1 MKWFI
6 LFVIITLNALQMFA
20 QSVLQDI
27 KLVSSQGIVFHFDQ
41 IPASIISS
49 LSEDK
54 TQISIE
60 FQKVSRN
67 TPKKTYSFLSSI
79 VRECSIEEKDG
90 SCVVRI
96 QLNSKNG
103 YTISNLSF
111 ANSLYVEI
119 FQWDKLTQSED
130 VYRTGLL
137 SLSEKLPDVANQ
149 YFDSAYALGNIEVN
163 AIVAK
168 EYLNKKDYAYALEH
182 SLRAI
187 EKKSFHPDNFAMVSL
202 LLKNHSEEVSSQF
215 KKQYSF
221 LTGLPSIQ
229 FGNEIGKFRVP
240 IELDSLAAR
249 LARNFDTTNITIKS
263 DTAKTLIATS
273 DTLPQI
279 ITKIARPQ
287 IQSYKPTTQT
297 IVLGSLVLL
306 IVVGIIVF
314 RKNLFPKK
322 QRINEIE
329 IEEPKEEEDSNIG
342 VHFDEILKDENE
354 MLTEYSEVSQENITT
369 AEPIQVEQPIEKNS
383 IPPEIAEAIEAA
395 KKAEEIKKEIGLFHN
410 QHDDL
415 LKGIHDIDS
424 NSLTVTKGKIE
435 FAENVKEQIQ
445 QKKDVTISNLKDTDL
460 PTESFQ
466 ISSKAKEL
474 GVEKEVLDIEKSLQD
489 LDKNEESKKSFK
501 KKFL

>member
-1 MKWFI
+1 MKWYLLLAI
-6 LFVIITLNALQMFA
+6 LILSVVQLFS

-27 KLVSSQGIVFHFDQ
+27 KLVSSQGVVVHFDL
-41 IPASIISS
+41 IPTSIISS

-67 TPKKTYSFLSSI
+67 TPQKTYSFLSSI

-90 SCVVRI
+90 SCILRI

-111 ANSLYVEI
+111 ANSLYIEI
-119 FQWDKLTQSED
+119 FQWEKLTQSED

-137 SLSEKLPDVANQ
+137 SLSEKLPDVAKQ
-149 YFDSAYALGNIEVN
+149 YFDSAYALGNTEVN
-163 AIVAK
+163 AIVAR
-168 EYLNKKDYAYALEH
+168 EHLNKKDYAYALEH

-187 EKKSFHPDNFAMVSL
+187 EKKSLHPDNFAIVSL
-202 LLKNHSEEVSSQF
+202 LLKNHSEEVSLLF
-215 KKQYSF
+215 KKQYTF

-240 IELDSLAAR
+240 IELDSLASR
-249 LARNFDTTNITIKS
+249 LARNFDTSKVIIKS
-263 DTAKTLIATS
+263 DSTKTTIATT

-279 ITKIARPQ
+279 VTKIARPQ

-306 IVVGIIVF
+306 IITGIIVF

-322 QRINEIE
+322 QRIVELE
-329 IEEPKEEEDSNIG
+329 KEEQKEEDDSNIG

-354 MLTEYSEVSQENITT
+354 MLTEYSEVSQESIIPP
-369 AEPIQVEQPIEKNS
+369 EPVQEEPQIQNNT
-383 IPPEIAEAIEAA
+383 IPPEIAEAIEEA
-395 KKAEEIKKEIGLFHN
+395 KKAEELKKEIGLFHN

-415 LKGIHDIDS
+415 LQGIQDIDPK
-424 NSLTVTKGKIE
+424 SLTVTKGKIE

-445 QKKDVTISNLKDTDL
+445 QKKDETISNLKDTDL

-489 LDKNEESKKSFK
+489 LDKNEETKKSFK

>member
-1 MKWFI
+1 MKCFI
-6 LFVIITLNALQMFA
+6 LILFTFLNGVSLFA
-20 QSVLQDI
+20 QSSLQDI
-27 KLVSSQGIVFHFDQ
+27 KLVSPQGLVIHFDL
-41 IPASIISS
+41 IPTSILTS

-67 TPKKTYSFLSSI
+67 TPQKTYSFLSSI

-90 SCVVRI
+90 SCIVRI

-111 ANSLYVEI
+111 ANSVYVEI

-137 SLSEKLPDVANQ
+137 SLSEKLPDVAKQ
-149 YFDSAYALGNIEVN
+149 YFDSAYALGNTEVN
-163 AIVAK
+163 TIVAVDN
-168 EYLNKKDYAYALEH
+168 LNKKNYAYALEH

-187 EKKSFHPDNFAMVSL
+187 EKKSFHPDNFAIVSL
-202 LLKNHSEEVSSQF
+202 LLQNHNEDVASLF
-215 KKQYSF
+215 KKQYTF
-221 LTGLPSIQ
+221 LTGLSSIQ
-229 FGNEIGKFRVP
+229 YGNDIGKFKLP
-240 IELDSLAAR
+240 IELDSMAAR
-249 LARNFDTTNITIKS
+249 LARNFDTSKVVQKNDSTKKTIS
-263 DTAKTLIATS
+263 ST

-279 ITKIARPQ
+279 VTKIPRPAV
-287 IQSYKPTTQT
+287 QSYKPTTQT
-297 IVLGSLVLL
+297 VVLGSLVLL
-306 IVVGIIVF
+306 IIGGIIVF

-322 QRINEIE
+322 ASIVDNADDDQ
-329 IEEPKEEEDSNIG
+329 KEEESSNIG

-354 MLTEYSEVSQENITT
+354 MLTEYSEVSQENVAI
-369 AEPIQVEQPIEKNS
+369 AEPMVEETIVEKNS
-383 IPPEIAEAIEAA
+383 IPPEIAEAIEEA
-395 KKAEEIKKEIGLFHN
+395 KKAEEVKKEIGQFHN
-410 QHDDL
+410 QQDDL
-415 LKGIHDIDS
+415 LQGIQEIAPS
-424 NSLTVTKGKIE
+424 SLTVTKGKID

-445 QKKDVTISNLKDTDL
+445 QKKDETISQLKDVEL

-489 LDKNEESKKSFK
+489 LDKDEETKQSMK

>member
-1 MKWFI
+1 MKWLVLIFSFVLNI
-6 LFVIITLNALQMFA
+6 LPLFA
-20 QSVLQDI
+20 QSSLQDI
-27 KLVSSQGIVFHFDQ
+27 KLLSQQGIVIHFDVV
-41 IPASIISS
+41 PTTIISN

-67 TPKKTYSFLSSI
+67 TPQKTYSFLSSI
-79 VRECSIEEKDG
+79 VRECSIEEKDV
-90 SCVVRI
+90 SCIVRI
-96 QLNSKNG
+96 QMNSKNG

-111 ANSLYVEI
+111 SNSLYVEF

-137 SLSEKLPDVANQ
+137 SLSEKLPDVAKQ
-149 YFDSAYALGNIEVN
+149 YFDSAYAMGNTEVN
-163 AIVAK
+163 AIVAI
-168 EYLNKKDYAYALEH
+168 ENLNKKNYAYALEH

-187 EKKSFHPDNFAMVSL
+187 EKKSLHPDNFAIVSL
-202 LLKNHSEEVSSQF
+202 LLKNHSDEVSSLF
-215 KKQYSF
+215 NKQYTF
-221 LTGLPSIQ
+221 LTGLSSIQ
-229 FGNEIGKFRVP
+229 YGNEIGKFRIP

-249 LARNFDTTNITIKS
+249 LARSFDTTKVVSQN
-263 DTAKTLIATS
+263 DTSKTSIAKN

-279 ITKIARPQ
+279 VTKIPRPAVQ
-287 IQSYKPTTQT
+287 AYKPTTQT

-306 IVVGIIVF
+306 IIVGIIVF

-322 QRINEIE
+322 QPIVDNS
-329 IEEPKEEEDSNIG
+329 IEEQAEEESSNIG

-354 MLTEYSEVSQENITT
+354 MLTEYSEVSQENVVKEESIVK
-369 AEPIQVEQPIEKNS
+369 ESNEEKNT
-383 IPPEIAEAIEAA
+383 IPPEIVEAIEEA
-395 KKAEEIKKEIGLFHN
+395 KKAEEVKKAIGQFHN
-410 QHDDL
+410 QQDDL
-415 LKGIHDIDS
+415 LLGIQEIDPK
-424 NSLTVTKGKIE
+424 SLMAIKGKID
-435 FAENVKEQIQ
+435 FAENLKEQIQ
-445 QKKDVTISNLKDTDL
+445 QKKDETISNLKEIEL

-489 LDKNEESKKSFK
+489 LDQDEETKQSLK

>member
-1 MKWFI
+1 MKWYII
-6 LFVIITLNALQMFA
+6 LVIFSLNVVQLIA

-27 KLVSSQGIVFHFDQ
+27 KLVSTQGIVFHFDQ
-41 IPASIISS
+41 IPTSIISS

-79 VRECSIEEKDG
+79 IRECSIEEKDG

-111 ANSLYVEI
+111 SNSLYVEI

-137 SLSEKLPDVANQ
+137 SLSEKLPDVAKQ
-149 YFDSAYALGNIEVN
+149 YFDSAYVLGNTEVN
-163 AIVAK
+163 AIVARD
-168 EYLNKKDYAYALEH
+168 YLNKKDYAYALEH

-187 EKKSFHPDNFAMVSL
+187 EKKSLHPDNFAIVSL
-202 LLKNHSEEVSSQF
+202 LLNNHSEEVSSLF
-215 KKQYSF
+215 KKQYTF

-229 FGNEIGKFRVP
+229 FANDIGKFRVP
-240 IELDSLAAR
+240 IELDSLATR
-249 LARNFDTTNITIKS
+249 LARNFDTTTVVIKS
-263 DTAKTLIATS
+263 DTAKTTIATT

-279 ITKIARPQ
+279 VTKIARPQ

-306 IVVGIIVF
+306 IIVGIIVF

-322 QRINEIE
+322 QRNNEVE
-329 IEEPKEEEDSNIG
+329 KEEQKEEEDSNIG

-354 MLTEYSEVSQENITT
+354 MLTEYSEVSQENIVTD
-369 AEPIQVEQPIEKNS
+369 EPIKVEEQVERNT
-383 IPPEIAEAIEAA
+383 IPPEIAEAIEEA

-415 LKGIHDIDS
+415 LQGIQDIDPK
-424 NSLTVTKGKIE
+424 SLSVTQGKIE

-445 QKKDVTISNLKDTDL
+445 QKKDETIFNLKDTDL